1 MIIHIDHPHLHNLQK
16 FDILRP
22 MRSIGFPELIVILGT
37 LLFLLLVP
45 LALIAFI
52 VWWFAK
58 RKPNVIGSKSCGHC
72 GQRIPD
78 IGGFCPICGQ
88 TSLAP

>member
-1 MIIHIDHPHLHNLQK
+1 LQK
-16 FDILRP
+16 FDTLRP

-88 TSLAP
+88 RSLAP

>member
-1 MIIHIDHPHLHNLQK
+1 MRLQRALPNLQK
-16 FDILRP
+16 FDTLRP
-22 MRSIGFPELIVILGT
+22 MRTIGFPELIVILGIM
-37 LLFLLLVP
+37 LFLLVP
-45 LALIAFI
+45 LALIAFM

-58 RKPNVIGSKSCGHC
+58 RKPDAIGSKSCGHC

-88 TSLAP
+88 RSLAP